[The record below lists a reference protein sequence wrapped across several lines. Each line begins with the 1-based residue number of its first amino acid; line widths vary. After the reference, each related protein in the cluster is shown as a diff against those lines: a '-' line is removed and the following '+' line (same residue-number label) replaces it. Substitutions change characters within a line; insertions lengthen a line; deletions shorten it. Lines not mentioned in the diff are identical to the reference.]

1 MGLDESKGDIR
12 WRTGAW
18 RSSPAGALWEKEKE
32 LLLSYLQKVLSV
44 QLLWRRTGC
53 MQYAIDSD
61 TILPHDSQL
70 KDTWKQKCTRLRYTY
85 AECPPDL

>member
-1 MGLDESKGDIR
+1 
-12 WRTGAW
+12 
-18 RSSPAGALWEKEKE
+18 
-32 LLLSYLQKVLSV
+32 
-44 QLLWRRTGC
+44 